1 MEIILRFSASVLWI
15 SALGLLVVKTTDSA
29 SKIYRVQSL
38 AEFSAILLVAA
49 MRHFPWLL
57 LSALTV
63 FVIKV
68 LAIPTIM
75 KKSTPL
81 IHQDYGAKASM
92 GIASLLL
99 LALALTIF
107 GFLLSR
113 IPGLS
118 HPVVTG
124 VILAALFIAF
134 LHISS
139 RYETWSLA
147 WGMLSLD
154 TITSVS
160 ALVVG
165 TSLKESA
172 DVSIDGLSLGLACA
186 LAFLIHRIADI
197 KNTTDVRQIEE
208 LKG

>member
-165 TSLKESA
+165 TSLTEGA
-172 DVSIDGLSLGLACA
+172 DVSIDGLSLGLAFA
-186 LAFLIHRIADI
+186 LAFLMHRIADI